1 MSYKGDR
8 DSVADDINKEKYVSL
23 KSLGDEDSKFRV
35 SSRSRDKYSEEASN
49 AMALDGIIL
58 EGVPVKVKRPTDYNP
73 SLAAALG
80 RSQPN
85 PNLNLAAVGV
95 SSVPAGGLEG
105 PDRIFVGGLPYYLTE
120 DQIRELLESFG
131 PLRVTDIACAAL
143 NGIKMDSKTAYSVQ
157 SKRLMLQPGG
167 TPTKIVCLTQVVSA
181 DDLGDDEEYE
191 DIMADMRQEGGK
203 FGNLVNVVIPRPH
216 PDHDPTPG
224 VGKVF
229 LEYVDVDGA
238 AKARSGMNG
247 RKVWRK
253 PSGGCVLPGKQVC
266 TRRLPRLIFL

>member
-1 MSYKGDR
+1 MVLVDRNDDKAVQLCYKRTSTICVG
-8 DSVADDINKEKYVSL
+8 SQPAYVSL
-23 KSLGDEDSKFRV
+23 RHFYLEKV

-131 PLRVTDIACAAL
+131 PLRGFNLDSVTDIACAAL
-143 NGIKMDSKTAYSVQ
+143 NGIKMDNILLHAQ
-157 SKRLMLQPGG
+157 QQIALQRLMLQPGG

-224 VGKVF
+224 VGKF
-229 LEYVDVDGA
+229 
-238 AKARSGMNG
+238 
-247 RKVWRK
+247 
-253 PSGGCVLPGKQVC
+253 GGNQVVAVYY
-266 TRRLPRLIFL
+266 PENKYAQGDYQG